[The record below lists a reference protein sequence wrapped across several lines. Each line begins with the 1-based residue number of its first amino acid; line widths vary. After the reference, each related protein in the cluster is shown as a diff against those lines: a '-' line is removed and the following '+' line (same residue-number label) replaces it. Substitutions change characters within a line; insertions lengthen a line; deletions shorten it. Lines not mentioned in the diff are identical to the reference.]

1 MKVENFKNPAIFGR
15 PAGIYCLNM
24 MISET
29 FFLEIS
35 GDFGIFFL
43 TKIPL
48 HELQ

>member
-1 MKVENFKNPAIFGR
+1 VGNLKNPAIFWR

-35 GDFGIFFL
+35 GEFGTFFS

-48 HELQ
+48 HESQ